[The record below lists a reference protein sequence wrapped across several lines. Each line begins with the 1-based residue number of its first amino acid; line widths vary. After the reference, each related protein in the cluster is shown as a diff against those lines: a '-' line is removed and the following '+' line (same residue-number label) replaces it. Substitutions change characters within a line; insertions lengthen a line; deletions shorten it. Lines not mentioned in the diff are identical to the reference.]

1 MKKKLFTLICLLVA
15 LHIKAQINFSSA
27 SYYGVGQ
34 QPLSV
39 TSADFNNDG
48 KLDLAV
54 ANNFPMSVSVLI
66 GTGTG
71 SFSTASNY
79 SSLASNAFSIISKD
93 FNSDGNADLA
103 VANFA
108 SDDVS
113 IFLGTGT
120 GSFITAVKYPA
131 GDAPWSIT
139 SADFNS
145 DGKVDLAVAN
155 SNSNS
160 VSVLMGTGTGSF
172 SPAVNFGVGTNPRSV
187 IAVDFNGDGKY
198 DIGTA
203 NYGSSSISKL
213 IGTGTGSFMA
223 AINYAVGA
231 NPHSLT
237 SADFNGDA
245 MLDVATVHYNSSS
258 LSVLMGTSTG
268 SFVINAS
275 YAIGANPNTVTTADF
290 NGDGKSDLL
299 TANWGSN
306 TVSVL
311 KGIGTGSFS
320 PALNFGVNVSPNEA
334 TTGDFNGDGKTDIA
348 TANYGTNNASVLLNV
363 TPPIAESL
371 NFDGVNDHIDISNSL
386 SLQIDTGTIEAWI
399 KIPGSGAGTGLRG
412 IIVKEN
418 AYGLFLKDN
427 VLCTYDWS
435 TATTNTVG
443 ILLNDNNWH
452 HVALSFKSGIANGCQ
467 FYIDGIETGLPFTYS
482 INSQASQLTIG
493 TNNANA
499 HQLKGSIDEARIWN
513 MLRTQCEINTY
524 KNCEIINPT
533 TGLVANYHFNQG
545 FNAGMNP
552 GETILYDA
560 SGSTGTGTLTGFA
573 LVTNTISNW
582 VSPGGVVSGYTA
594 ILPPPLVGTTLT
606 NSVIC
611 SGDYTILSGTGANS
625 YIWSD
630 GIANAVSFTPT
641 VTTTYTVTGT
651 NTLTGCSNTA
661 VNTVTVN
668 ALPTISV
675 TSGAICSGQSFT
687 MIPVGAST
695 YTFSSGT
702 DVVMPVTDVSYSVT
716 GTSSLGCLSSNVAV
730 SSITVN
736 PAPTIAVTSGAICSG
751 QSFTMIPSGAST
763 YTFSNGTDIVT
774 PSTDMSYSVTGTS
787 SLGCLSSNIAVSSIT
802 VNALPSI
809 NATTNNTLL
818 CVGQTATLTAS
829 GSATSYTWSTNSSA
843 TSIAVS
849 PTTTTVYTI
858 TGTDVM
864 GCSNSTSI
872 QQNVSL
878 CTFISHLTG
887 NESVSSIY
895 PNPTTGIFTVELNFA
910 TLVIIT
916 NIFDQIVYSENL
928 EVGKHSIELEKFPAG
943 AYFVKAIKNDKCHTI
958 KLIKE

>member
-1 MKKKLFTLICLLVA
+1 MICLMGA
-15 LHIKAQINFSSA
+15 LHIEAQINFSSA

-54 ANNFPMSVSVLI
+54 ANNLTPMNVSVLI

-79 SSLASNAFSIISKD
+79 TSLGSNAFSIISKD

-131 GDAPWSIT
+131 GDTPWSIT

-213 IGTGTGSFMA
+213 IGTGTGSFMPA
-223 AINYAVGA
+223 VNYTVGA

-237 SADFNGDA
+237 STDFNGDGI
-245 MLDVATVHYNSSS
+245 LDLATVHYNSSS
-258 LSVLMGTSTG
+258 LSVFIGTSTG
-268 SFVINAS
+268 SFVIAS
-275 YAIGANPNTVTTADF
+275 NYAIGANPNTVTSADF

-348 TANYGTNNASVLLNV
+348 TANYGTNNASVLLNI

-371 NFDGVNDHIDISNSL
+371 NFDGVNDHIDISNSVA
-386 SLQIDTGTIEAWI
+386 LQIDTGTIEAWI

-412 IIVKEN
+412 IVVKEN
-418 AYGLFLKDN
+418 AYGLFLNDN
-427 VLCTYDWS
+427 ILCTYDWS

-452 HVALSFKSGIANGCQ
+452 HVALSFKSGIANGSQ

-482 INSQASQLTIG
+482 INSHASQLTIG

-499 HQLKGSIDEARIWN
+499 HQLKGSIDEVRIWSL
-513 MLRTQCEINTY
+513 LRTQCEINTY

-545 FNAGMNP
+545 FNSGMNT

-560 SGSTGTGTLTGFA
+560 SGNAGIGTLTGFA

-594 ILPPPLVGTTLT
+594 ILQPPVIGTTVT

-630 GIANAVSFTPT
+630 GITNAVSFTPT
-641 VTTTYTVTGT
+641 ITNTYTVTGT

-687 MIPVGAST
+687 MIPGGAST

-702 DVVMPVTDVSYSVT
+702 DVVTPVADVSYSVA

-736 PAPTIAVTSGAICSG
+736 PAPTISVTNGAICSG
-751 QSFTMIPSGAST
+751 QSFTMIPVGAST
-763 YTFSNGTDIVT
+763 YTFSSGTDVVT
-774 PSTDMSYSVTGTS
+774 PVADISYSITGTS
-787 SLGCLSSNIAVSSIT
+787 SLGCLSSNVAVSSIT
-802 VNALPSI
+802 VNALPTI
-809 NATTNNTLL
+809 NASTTNTLL

-829 GSATSYTWSTNSSA
+829 GSATSYTWNASSNA
-843 TSIAVS
+843 ISIAVS
-849 PTTTTVYTI
+849 PITTTVYTI
-858 TGTDVM
+858 TGTDAV
-864 GCSNSTSI
+864 GCLNTTTI
-872 QQNVSL
+872 TQDVSL
-878 CTFISHLTG
+878 CTSIDNL
-887 NESVSSIY
+887 SVKKNILNIY
-895 PNPTTGIFTVELNFA
+895 PNPTTGIFIIELNEQSS
-910 TLVIIT
+910 VIVTSIYGH
-916 NIFDQIVYSENL
+916 IIYSEKL
-928 EVGKHSIELEKFPAG
+928 EVGKHSIELEKLPAG
-943 AYFVKAIKNDKCHTI
+943 LYFVKAIKNDKCHTI